1 MNEYPIT
8 IAIDGPVGAGKSC
21 IAALVAKRLG
31 ILYLDTGAMYRAVG
45 LYMLRN
51 GVDPHDAINV
61 AKRAPLVHVDVRYE
75 DGEQRVLLGGEDV
88 SEAIRNNEVS
98 MAASAVSAVAVVRH
112 LMVSRQQEIARARS
126 LVMDGRDIG
135 TCVLPEATLKVY
147 LTADAEERARRRC
160 QQLAQ
165 KGVDVPLEQVLSEL
179 KARDHA
185 DMTRVVSPLRQADD
199 AVLID
204 STSLTVEQVVD
215 RILALL
221 DEKTHA

>member
-1 MNEYPIT
+1 MNEHPIT

-51 GVDPHDAINV
+51 GIDPHDAINV

-185 DMTRVVSPLRQADD
+185 DMTRAVSPLRQADD

>member
-1 MNEYPIT
+1 MNEHPIT

-75 DGEQRVLLGGEDV
+75 EGEQRVLLGGEDV

-185 DMTRVVSPLRQADD
+185 DMTRIVSPLRQADD

>member
-1 MNEYPIT
+1 MNEHPIT

-185 DMTRVVSPLRQADD
+185 DMTRAVSPLRQADD

>member
-1 MNEYPIT
+1 MNEHPIT

-88 SEAIRNNEVS
+88 SEAIRRKLRAP
-98 MAASAVSAVAVVRH
+98 AAWSWTA
-112 LMVSRQQEIARARS
+112 
-126 LVMDGRDIG
+126 
-135 TCVLPEATLKVY
+135 ATL
-147 LTADAEERARRRC
+147 APACCPRRR
-160 QQLAQ
+160 
-165 KGVDVPLEQVLSEL
+165 S
-179 KARDHA
+179 R
-185 DMTRVVSPLRQADD
+185 
-199 AVLID
+199 
-204 STSLTVEQVVD
+204 ST
-215 RILALL
+215 
-221 DEKTHA
+221 

>member
-1 MNEYPIT
+1 MNEHPIT

-75 DGEQRVLLGGEDV
+75 DGEQRVLLGSEDV

-185 DMTRVVSPLRQADD
+185 DMTRAVSPLRQADD

>member
-1 MNEYPIT
+1 MNEHPMT

-21 IAALVAKRLG
+21 IAAQVAKRLG

-61 AKRAPLVHVDVRYE
+61 AKRAPLAHVDVRYE

-135 TCVLPEATLKVY
+135 TCVLPDATLKIY
-147 LTADAEERARRRC
+147 LTADAQERARRRC
-160 QQLAQ
+160 EQLAQ
-165 KGVDVPLEQVLSEL
+165 KGVKVPLEQVLSEL
-179 KARDHA
+179 QARDHA
-185 DMTRVVSPLRQADD
+185 DMTRAVSPLRQADD
-199 AVLID
+199 AVLLD
-204 STSLTVEQVVD
+204 STGLTVDQVVD
-215 RILALL
+215 RVLELL
-221 DEKTHA
+221 DQKNRA

>member
-1 MNEYPIT
+1 MNEHPIT

-75 DGEQRVLLGGEDV
+75 EGEQRVLLGGEDV

-147 LTADAEERARRRC
+147 LTAAPEERARRRC

-185 DMTRVVSPLRQADD
+185 DMTRAVSPLRQADD

-204 STSLTVEQVVD
+204 STSLTIEQVVD
-215 RILALL
+215 RILALV
-221 DEKTHA
+221 DEKIRA

>member
-1 MNEYPIT
+1 MNEHPIT

-185 DMTRVVSPLRQADD
+185 DMTRVVYPLRQADD

>member
-1 MNEYPIT
+1 MNEHPIT

-61 AKRAPLVHVDVRYE
+61 AKRAPLAHVDVRYE

-204 STSLTVEQVVD
+204 STSLTIEQVVD

>member
-1 MNEYPIT
+1 MNEHPIT

-147 LTADAEERARRRC
+147 LTAAPEERARRRC

-165 KGVDVPLEQVLSEL
+165 KGVDVPLAQVLSEL

-185 DMTRVVSPLRQADD
+185 DMTRAVSPLRQADD

-204 STSLTVEQVVD
+204 STSLTIEQVVD
-215 RILALL
+215 RILALV
-221 DEKTHA
+221 DEKIRA

>member
-21 IAALVAKRLG
+21 IAALVAERLG
-31 ILYLDTGAMYRAVG
+31 ILHLDTGAMYRAVG

-51 GVDPHDAINV
+51 GVNPHDAINV
-61 AKRAPLVHVDVRYE
+61 AKRAPLAHVDVRYE

-88 SEAIRNNEVS
+88 SEAIRSNEVS

-147 LTADAEERARRRC
+147 LTANPEERARRRC

-165 KGVDVPLEQVLSEL
+165 KGVTVPLAQVLSEL
-179 KARDHA
+179 QARDHA
-185 DMTRVVSPLRQADD
+185 DMTRAVSPLRQADD
-199 AVLID
+199 AVLLD

-221 DEKTHA
+221 DEKTRA

>member
-1 MNEYPIT
+1 MNEHPIT

-75 DGEQRVLLGGEDV
+75 DGEQRMLLGGEDV

-185 DMTRVVSPLRQADD
+185 DMTRIVSPLRQADD

>member
-1 MNEYPIT
+1 MNEHPST

>member
-1 MNEYPIT
+1 MNEHPIT

-61 AKRAPLVHVDVRYE
+61 AKRAPLAHVDVRYE

-165 KGVDVPLEQVLSEL
+165 KGVTVPLEQVLSEL
-179 KARDHA
+179 KARDYA
-185 DMTRVVSPLRQADD
+185 DMTRAVSPLRQADD

-204 STSLTVEQVVD
+204 STSLTVEQVAD

-221 DEKTHA
+221 DEKTRA

>member
-1 MNEYPIT
+1 MNEHPIT

-75 DGEQRVLLGGEDV
+75 EGEQRVLLGGEDV

-147 LTADAEERARRRC
+147 LTAAPEERARRRC

-185 DMTRVVSPLRQADD
+185 DMTRAVSPLRQADD

-215 RILALL
+215 RILALV
-221 DEKTHA
+221 DEKIRA

>member
-1 MNEYPIT
+1 MNEHPIT

-221 DEKTHA
+221 DEKTHT

>member
-1 MNEYPIT
+1 MNEHPIT

-75 DGEQRVLLGGEDV
+75 EGEQRVLLGGEDV

-147 LTADAEERARRRC
+147 LTAAPEERARRRC

-185 DMTRVVSPLRQADD
+185 DMTRIVSPLRQADD

-204 STSLTVEQVVD
+204 STSLTIEQVVD
-215 RILALL
+215 RILALV
-221 DEKTHA
+221 DEKKRA

>member
-1 MNEYPIT
+1 MNEHPIT
-8 IAIDGPVGAGKSC
+8 IAIDGPVGVGKSC

>member
-1 MNEYPIT
+1 MNEHPIT

-98 MAASAVSAVAVVRH
+98 MAASAVSAVAAVRH